1 MKFTP
6 FTEHCGVVVEN
17 IQLANITT
25 AELSQ
30 IKRAFSDH
38 GLLFFRDQ
46 QLTEQQH
53 LDFSLKI
60 GPLTRNRF
68 FKSVP
73 NFPDIAVVKKNPDQ
87 TTNIGGGWHTDHS
100 YDKEPALG
108 SILLAR
114 QLPNSGGDTRFANLA
129 AAYAALPSELKE
141 AIVDKHAIHSIQHI
155 YGKDGYYSQ
164 TDMAKSIVLRDD
176 NEDAIHPCVI
186 RHPDNGQKILY
197 VNPAHTIAFTGQ
209 TYEQS
214 KPLLEQLYKFVE
226 QPEFTCQFDWQ
237 PGSLAMWDNRM
248 TWHFA
253 QNDYQGQRREMHRI
267 TLQGCPLSA

>member
-1 MKFTP
+1 MKLSAFSTN
-6 FTEHCGVVVEN
+6 CGVLVEE
-17 IQLANITT
+17 IELANITEN
-25 AELSQ
+25 ELLQ
-30 IKRAFSDH
+30 IKQAFNKH

-73 NFPDIAVVKKNPDQ
+73 HFPDIAIVKKEAEQ

-100 YDKEPALG
+100 YDREPALG

-114 QLPNSGGDTRFANLA
+114 ELPRSGGDTRFANLA
-129 AAYAALPSELKE
+129 AVYSALPEILKT
-141 AIVDKHAIHSIQHI
+141 AIANKTAIHSIEHI
-155 YGKDGYYSQ
+155 YGKNGYYSQ
-164 TDMAKSIVLRDD
+164 TDMANNITLRDD
-176 NEDAIHPCVI
+176 NEDATHPCVI
-186 RHPDNGQKILY
+186 RHPESGKKILY
-197 VNPAHTIAFTGQ
+197 VNPAHTIGFTGQ
-209 TYEQS
+209 SYEQS
-214 KPLLEQLYKFVE
+214 KPLLEQLYQFAE

-237 PGSLAMWDNRM
+237 PGSMAMWDNRM

-253 QNDYQGQRREMHRI
+253 QNDYHGERRLMHRI
-267 TLQGCPLSA
+267 TLQGGPLSA